1 MIGVIETQ
9 GIQVIHTSSKDIH
22 RSMSISSDRF
32 GILWPCVV
40 FVCLFVCLLNETL
53 LSRPLVSSSSIQIS
67 SSFLDNKKRL
77 LVSSLNGG
85 ARIHGVIKVTCMA
98 WHASIA
104 VGGGVR
110 GSAQRPFGVIPRGRP
125 KREQSQFVS
134 LAFGLVRSCQEAV
147 AGRDGRLRR
156 WGRREG
162 EGGHRRRGRQE
173 SRVGLNM

>member
-1 MIGVIETQ
+1 M
-9 GIQVIHTSSKDIH
+9 
-22 RSMSISSDRF
+22 
-32 GILWPCVV
+32 
-40 FVCLFVCLLNETL
+40 
-53 LSRPLVSSSSIQIS
+53 
-67 SSFLDNKKRL
+67 
-77 LVSSLNGG
+77 SSLNGG

-147 AGRDGRLRR
+147 GG
-156 WGRREG
+156 GETG
-162 EGGHRRRGRQE
+162 EGGDRK
-173 SRVGLNM
+173 VGLV